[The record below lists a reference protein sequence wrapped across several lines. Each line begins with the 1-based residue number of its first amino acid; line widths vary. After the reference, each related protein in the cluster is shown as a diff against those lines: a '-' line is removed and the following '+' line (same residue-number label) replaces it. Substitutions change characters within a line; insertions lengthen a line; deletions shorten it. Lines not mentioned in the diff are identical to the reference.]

1 MFRVIYFVSSTEK
14 TARFYEKAF
23 GARRMKPPAAQDY
36 PSDDWIQVKTG
47 SVQIGFHR
55 IGSLEPNKKKRPAN
69 PFKLVFKVQDVAK
82 KRKELVRMGVEMTK
96 IWPLE
101 PRGSIC
107 DGWDPEGNR
116 FQIADR

>member
-1 MFRVIYFVSSTEK
+1 MFRVIYFVSTTEK

-36 PSDDWIQVKTG
+36 PPEDWIQVKTG

-55 IGSLEPNKKKRPAN
+55 LGFLKANRKKPEN
-69 PFKLVFKVQDVAK
+69 PFKLVFKVADVAK
-82 KRKELVRMGVEMTK
+82 KRKELVRMGVSMTRV
-96 IWPLE
+96 WALE
-101 PRGSIC
+101 PRGEIC

>member
-1 MFRVIYFVSSTEK
+1 MFRVIYFVSETDK

-36 PSDDWIQVKTG
+36 PSEDWIQVKTG

-55 IGSLEPNKKKRPAN
+55 IGSLEPKKKRPAN
-69 PFKLVFKVQDVAK
+69 PFKLVFKVPDVAK
-82 KRKELVRMGVEMTK
+82 KRKELVQMGVEMTE
-96 IWPLE
+96 IWALE

>member
-1 MFRVIYFVSSTEK
+1 MFRVIYFVSNTEK
-14 TARFYEKAF
+14 TARFYENAF
-23 GARRMKPPAAQDY
+23 GVRRMKPPVAQDY
-36 PSDDWIQVKTG
+36 PPEDWIQVKTG

-55 IGSLEPNKKKRPAN
+55 LGFLKAKKKRPES
-69 PFKLVFKVQDVAK
+69 PFKLVFKVADVAK
-82 KRKELVRMGVEMTK
+82 KRKGLVRMGVPMTK
-96 IWPLE
+96 VWALE

>member
-23 GARRMKPPAAQDY
+23 GARRMKPPAAQAY
-36 PSDDWIQVKTG
+36 PSEDWIQVKTG

-69 PFKLVFKVQDVAK
+69 PFKLVFQVPDVAT
-82 KRKELVRMGVEMTK
+82 KRAELVRMGVEMTK